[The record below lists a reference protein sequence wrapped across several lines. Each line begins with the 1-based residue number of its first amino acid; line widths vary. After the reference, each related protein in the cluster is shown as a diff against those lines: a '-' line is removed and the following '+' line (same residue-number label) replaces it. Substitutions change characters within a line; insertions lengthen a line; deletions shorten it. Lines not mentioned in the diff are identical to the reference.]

1 MTDDNMTDDDMTH
14 ENEDKLLAAARKLST
29 EISPGRDL
37 WSGIAEAIE
46 NPAPRRWTPMLAQAA
61 AVMLLIGAS
70 SSLTYVIVKEQQPTQ
85 IAGTPTGMIFEQTSF
100 ANRYSL
106 GPGFQDAR
114 DALANDLQTEL
125 ARLSPEARANVET
138 NLKLIHEAIVEMN
151 NALEQEPHNI
161 LLQEQLLRAY
171 REELALLRRVS
182 GLTRNIMMRNDI

>member
-1 MTDDNMTDDDMTH
+1 MTDENMTDDDMT
-14 ENEDKLLAAARKLST
+14 ESEDKVLAAARKLST

-37 WSGIAEAIE
+37 WPGIAEAID

-125 ARLSPEARANVET
+125 ARLSPDARVNVET
-138 NLKLIHEAIVEMN
+138 NLNLIHEAIVEMN
-151 NALEQEPHNI
+151 NALEQDPHNI

>member
-37 WSGIAEAIE
+37 WSGIAGAIE

-85 IAGTPTGMIFEQTSF
+85 TTGTPTGMIFEQTSF

-114 DALANDLQTEL
+114 DALAMGLQTEL

-138 NLKLIHEAIVEMN
+138 SLKLIYDAIVEMN
-151 NALEQEPHNI
+151 GVLEHEPDNI

>member
-1 MTDDNMTDDDMTH
+1 MTDDNMTDENMTD
-14 ENEDKLLAAARKLST
+14 ENEDKVLAAARNLSM

-37 WSGIAEAIE
+37 WSGIAEAID

-106 GPGFQDAR
+106 GPGFKDAR

-125 ARLSPEARANVET
+125 ARLSPDARANVET

>member
-1 MTDDNMTDDDMTH
+1 MTDDDMTH
-14 ENEDKLLAAARKLST
+14 ENEDKLLAAARKLSM

-125 ARLSPEARANVET
+125 ARLSPDARVNVET